1 MNIIKIKDIM
11 LDETSGVDFELF
23 NEYFR
28 GRYAYVVNWKWIV
41 RIEDVSSS
49 QFVEFSTNDKIPEG
63 YMVLDLQAYADYID
77 NVVTDQINDVT
88 RYIEFNKFVPDDI
101 TIEDLKGFRTWIA
114 STILNNFDITDTNIE
129 HMLRY
134 YANGMHDNVI
144 DWLSV
149 FGNAQVS
156 LTTTQGYAGAGV
168 LNITRP
174 ITANAQTTS
183 CGCSSGNI
191 SSLYSQ
197 SLSQCDPI
205 MIYRKNIYLKMVEV
219 FSDISFWQQ
228 FDQEFI
234 EMIRIY
240 IDGIIKANFDLVKST
255 FTSDFTDCGCINDS
269 LAAQQRQIAR
279 LQKLSTAF
287 KYIANDD
294 ISGHKIYIN
303 TALSEW
309 AMYLY
314 EIMEW
319 K

>member
-11 LDETSGVDFELF
+11 LDETSGVNFELF

-49 QFVEFSTNDKIPEG
+49 QFVEFSTNDKIPEE
-63 YMVLDLQAYADYID
+63 YMVLDLQTYADYID
-77 NVVTDQINDVT
+77 NVVTDQINNVT

-156 LTTTQGYAGAGV
+156 LTTTQGYAGSGV

-205 MIYRKNIYLKMVEV
+205 MIYRKNIYSKMVEV

-240 IDGIIKANFDLVKST
+240 IDGIIKANFDLIKST